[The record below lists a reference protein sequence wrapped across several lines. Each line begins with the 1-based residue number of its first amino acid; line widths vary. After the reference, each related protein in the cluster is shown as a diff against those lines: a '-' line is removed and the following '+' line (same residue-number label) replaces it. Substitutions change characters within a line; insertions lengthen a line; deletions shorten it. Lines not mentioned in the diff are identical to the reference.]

1 MYTFGNITIN
11 FYFSIYI
18 FYAIYFFT
26 KQNNNYILKGWEVV
40 KNKGLILLIFYDN
53 QSLETTK

>member
-11 FYFSIYI
+11 FYVSIYI